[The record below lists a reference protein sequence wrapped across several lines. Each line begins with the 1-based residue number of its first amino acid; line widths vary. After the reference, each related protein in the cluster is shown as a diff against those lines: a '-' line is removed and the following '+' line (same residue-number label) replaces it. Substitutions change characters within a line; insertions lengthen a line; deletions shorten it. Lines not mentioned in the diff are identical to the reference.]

1 MGANYNLKNHFN
13 CIDSA
18 CLALARI
25 SNVLILSTIVHCTE
39 KESKDTLSDESS
51 EELKKLKS
59 KSYDDSEKQGL
70 PSSTLVVEPQSE
82 IAMDKSDLT
91 KESEV
96 VAVYY
101 INAK

>member
-1 MGANYNLKNHFN
+1 MGDNYNLKNHFN
-13 CIDSA
+13 RVDSA
-18 CLALARI
+18 CLALPRI
-25 SNVLILSTIVHCTE
+25 SNVLILSTILHCTE

-51 EELKKLKS
+51 EELKRLKS

-70 PSSTLVVEPQSE
+70 PSSTLVVEPESE
-82 IAMDKSDLT
+82 IAMDRSDFT

-96 VAVYY
+96 VAVCD

>member
-18 CLALARI
+18 CLALPRI

-51 EELKKLKS
+51 EELKRLKS
-59 KSYDDSEKQGL
+59 ESYDDSEKQGL
-70 PSSTLVVEPQSE
+70 QSSTFVVEPQSE

-96 VAVYY
+96 VAVYD